1 MKDNPVLFEIDQCYL
16 KNKLLELMSI
26 PCPTGFT
33 DRCVM
38 YICEQLKQL
47 HIPHQLTRRGS
58 INATLKSADS
68 GPDRAVVTHLDT
80 IGAMVREIKSNG
92 RLALTPIGHW
102 SSRFAE
108 GGRVTIF
115 TDTGSLRG
123 TVLPIFAAG
132 HVYNEAV
139 DTQPVTWDQ
148 IEVRVD
154 EQIKSAEAARKA
166 GIHIG
171 DTVAFDPN
179 TEFLDNGFIVS
190 RHLDNKAGTA
200 SLLAALKAIKDYQLP
215 LLIDCHAIFT
225 LSEEVGS
232 GVGHVLDHNVSEFV
246 GIDIGP
252 VAEGQ
257 NANESGVTIAMKDSS
272 GPFDYHLTRHLIAL
286 CTRWN
291 IDHSRDVFRYY
302 YSDAVS
308 AVQAGHDIRHALIT
322 FGTDATHGYER
333 THLSALT
340 AVAQLL
346 VRYIGSERAI
356 KSDADEKP
364 PLKNFSKQLD
374 SRHIPRATEL
384 PDPNSIL
391 QTENI

>member
-1 MKDNPVLFEIDQCYL
+1 MTDKAKPFQIDQSYL

-26 PCPTGFT
+26 PSPTGFT
-33 DRCVM
+33 DRSVM
-38 YICEQLKQL
+38 YVCEQLRQL
-47 HIPHQLTRRGS
+47 GISYKLTRRGC
-58 INATLKSADS
+58 INASLKGADS

-80 IGAMVREIKSNG
+80 IGAMVREIKTNG

-108 GGRVTIF
+108 GGRVSIF
-115 TDTGSLRG
+115 TDKGSLRG
-123 TVLPIFAAG
+123 SVLPIYAAG
-132 HVYNEAV
+132 HVFNDAV

-154 EQIKSAEAARKA
+154 EQIKSVADAKKF

-171 DTVAFDPN
+171 DTVAFDPSP
-179 TEFLDNGFIVS
+179 ELLDNGFIVS

-200 SLLAALKAIKDYQLP
+200 TLLASLKAIQDYQLS
-215 LLIDCHAIFT
+215 LNIDCHAIFT

-232 GVGHVLDHNVSEFV
+232 GVGHVLDQNVSEFV

-257 NANESGVTIAMKDSS
+257 NANESGATIAMKDSS

-286 CTRWN
+286 CEHWN
-291 IDHSRDVFRYY
+291 IDYSRDVFRYY

-308 AVQAGHDIRHALIT
+308 AVQAGHDMRHALIT

-333 THLSALT
+333 THISALT
-340 AVAQLL
+340 AVAELL
-346 VRYIGSERAI
+346 VRYIQSDRAI

-364 PLKNFSKQLD
+364 PLEVFSRQLD
-374 SRHIPRATEL
+374 SKDIPRPTEL
-384 PDPNSIL
+384 PDPDSVL
-391 QTENI
+391 